1 MKDLV
6 IFIAQKILNHPEVLS
21 VEENVA
27 ENGDTTMIL
36 YTHPDDVGLAIGKGG
51 KTANSIRE
59 ILKVSVTGTGKRL
72 YFDIKPL
79 PDSEATPVNQ

>member
-1 MKDLV
+1 MKELV
-6 IFIAQKILNHPEVLS
+6 TFIAGKILNHPEVIR

-27 ENGDTTMIL
+27 DGGDTTIVL
-36 YTHPDDVGLAIGKGG
+36 YTHPDDVGLAIGKSG

-72 YFDIKPL
+72 FFDIKPL
-79 PDSEATPVNQ
+79 PESDNHENL